1 MENKELDQQQHS
13 TPEHAENTEMNA
25 STLSEETTSPAEK
38 TVSEVEESE
47 TVSETEEKTD
57 EVETSEVEAEDNTEE
72 TDSQELA
79 SQSLPGLS
87 ELVEK
92 AKDIAASHDWQN
104 GGHTLKELKAKWFE
118 LKNEIPEGLGALY
131 ATLEATFNEAEQSF
145 FNRRKVHYEEMDKK
159 RKDNLEIKKGLLEK
173 IQKLI
178 ERKKWTAQGEL
189 RSIQDRWEKIKHIP
203 HEAAEELNASFT
215 TLIDNFEKQ
224 RVDFFVKRREQEEL
238 NLEGKLYV
246 LDKLRSL
253 VGSIKEESEVDWAQ
267 LDHQF
272 EEDQNSWKKIGR
284 IPAEKSDEIWKE
296 FKDLKDAFHAKKL
309 SLNTVYKKEI
319 EGNERKKRNLIER
332 AQKLIEVED
341 LAEAARE
348 INRLHK
354 EWKDI
359 GPVTP
364 DKSEELW
371 NEFKNASDTFN
382 NYKNEH
388 TDEIKDQEKT
398 NYDLKVKLC
407 DEAEIL
413 AEEDDWKKAG
423 IRFQEM
429 LEEWRSI
436 GPVPR
441 RKTKKIWQRFKK
453 AMDNFYARKRQHQ
466 KDQRSEEKDN
476 LQRKKDIVELIAAL
490 ENAEDMQAAITKVKE
505 LQQEYQRIGYVPI
518 KFKDKINKS
527 YKEAC
532 DIFYK
537 QLRSQQR
544 SDSSSYSHSHTH
556 SGNTGFDADAKR
568 ENQSKFIQLQK
579 LKRQAEKVNETILN
593 YSDTKTFI
601 KPNKKGL
608 ALRDEID
615 LKIATFQEEYDQL
628 NKEIETLKQEMES
641 GKSPS

>member
-1 MENKELDQQQHS
+1 MENKELDQQHS
-13 TPEHAENTEMNA
+13 TPEHAENTDVNA
-25 STLSEETTSPAEK
+25 STPLEETTSQVEES
-38 TVSEVEESE
+38 VSEVEVPE
-47 TVSETEEKTD
+47 TVTETEVQS
-57 EVETSEVEAEDNTEE
+57 EVAETSEEESKQLEDEQ
-72 TDSQELA
+72 DSQELA

-87 ELVEK
+87 ELVGK
-92 AKDIAASHDWQN
+92 AKEIAESHDWQN

-118 LKNEIPEGLGALY
+118 LKSDIPEGLGALY
-131 ATLEATFNEAEQSF
+131 TTLEVAFNEAEQSF

-173 IQKLI
+173 IEKLI

-215 TLIDNFEKQ
+215 SLVDSFEKQ
-224 RVDFFVKRREQEEL
+224 RVEFFVKRREQEEL

-246 LDKLRSL
+246 LDRLKSL
-253 VGSIKEESEVDWAQ
+253 VGSIKEETESDWAQ

-272 EEDQNSWKKIGR
+272 EEDQNAWKKIGR

-332 AQKLIEVED
+332 AQKLIDVED

-429 LEEWRSI
+429 LEEWRTV

-466 KDQRSEEKDN
+466 KDQRNVEKEN
-476 LQRKKDIVELIAAL
+476 LQRKKDIVELIIAL

-544 SDSSSYSHSHTH
+544 SDSSYSHSGH
-556 SGNTGFDADAKR
+556 SGFDSDAKR

-628 NKEIETLKQEMES
+628 NKEIETLKQEMDS
-641 GKSPS
+641 GKTPS

>member
-1 MENKELDQQQHS
+1 MENKELDQQHS
-13 TPEHAENTEMNA
+13 TPEHADNLDISVSTSTEENT
-25 STLSEETTSPAEK
+25 SPVEEA
-38 TVSEVEESE
+38 VSEVETSDTTEE
-47 TVSETEEKTD
+47 HIAQAETEEVI
-57 EVETSEVEAEDNTEE
+57 VEQIDLEAS
-72 TDSQELA
+72 SQELA
-79 SQSLPGLS
+79 SHSLPGLS
-87 ELVEK
+87 ELVDK

-104 GGHTLKELKAKWFE
+104 GGHLLKELKAKWFE

-131 ATLEATFNEAEQSF
+131 TTLETIFNEAEQSF

-178 ERKKWTAQGEL
+178 DRKKWTAQGEL

-203 HEAAEELNASFT
+203 HEAAEELNTSFS
-215 TLIDNFEKQ
+215 TLIDTFEKQ
-224 RVDFFVKRREQEEL
+224 RVEFFVKRREQEEL
-238 NLEGKLYV
+238 NLDGKLYV

-253 VGSIKEESEVDWAQ
+253 VGSINEETDLDWEQ

-272 EEDQNSWKKIGR
+272 EEDQNSWRKIGR

-296 FKDLKDAFHAKKL
+296 FKDLKDAFHEKKL
-309 SLNTVYKKEI
+309 SLNTVYRKEI

-332 AQKLIEVED
+332 VEKLIEVED

-359 GPVTP
+359 GPVAP
-364 DKSEELW
+364 DKAEDLW
-371 NEFKNASDTFN
+371 NEFKNASDVFN

-423 IRFQEM
+423 VRFQEM

-441 RKTKKIWQRFKK
+441 RKTKKIWERFKK

-466 KDQRSEEKDN
+466 KDLRTEEKDN
-476 LQRKKDIVELIAAL
+476 LQRKKDIVDLIIAL
-490 ENAEDMQAAITKVKE
+490 ENAEDMQAAFTKVKE

-537 QLRSQQR
+537 QLRSQSR
-544 SDSSSYSHSHTH
+544 SESSYTHSY
-556 SGNTGFDADAKR
+556 SGNTGNDTGVKK
-568 ENQSKFIQLQK
+568 ENQSKIIQLQK

-615 LKIATFQEEYDQL
+615 LKIATFQKEYDQL
-628 NKEIETLKQEMES
+628 NKEIETLKQVMES
-641 GKSPS
+641 GKSSS

>member
-1 MENKELDQQQHS
+1 MENKELDQQHS
-13 TPEHAENTEMNA
+13 TPEHADNLDISVSTSTEENT
-25 STLSEETTSPAEK
+25 SPVEEA
-38 TVSEVEESE
+38 VSEVETSDTTEE
-47 TVSETEEKTD
+47 HIAQAETEEVI
-57 EVETSEVEAEDNTEE
+57 VEQIDLEAS
-72 TDSQELA
+72 SQELA
-79 SQSLPGLS
+79 SHSLPGLS
-87 ELVEK
+87 ELVDK

-104 GGHTLKELKAKWFE
+104 GGHLLKELKAKWFE

-131 ATLEATFNEAEQSF
+131 TTLETIFNEAEQSF

-178 ERKKWTAQGEL
+178 DRKKWTAQGEL

-203 HEAAEELNASFT
+203 HEAAEELNTSFS
-215 TLIDNFEKQ
+215 TLIDTFEKQ
-224 RVDFFVKRREQEEL
+224 RVEFFVKRREQEEL
-238 NLEGKLYV
+238 NLDGKLYV

-253 VGSIKEESEVDWAQ
+253 VGSINEETDVDWEQ

-272 EEDQNSWKKIGR
+272 EEDQNSWRKIGR

-296 FKDLKDAFHAKKL
+296 FKDLKDAFHEKKL
-309 SLNTVYKKEI
+309 SLNTVYRKEI

-332 AQKLIEVED
+332 VEKLIEVED

-359 GPVTP
+359 GPVAP
-364 DKSEELW
+364 DKAEDLW
-371 NEFKNASDTFN
+371 NEFKNASDVFN

-423 IRFQEM
+423 VRFQEM

-441 RKTKKIWQRFKK
+441 RKTKKIWERFKK

-466 KDQRSEEKDN
+466 KDLRTEEKDN
-476 LQRKKDIVELIAAL
+476 LQRKKDIVDLIIAL
-490 ENAEDMQAAITKVKE
+490 ENAEDMQAAFTKVKE

-537 QLRSQQR
+537 QLRSQSR
-544 SDSSSYSHSHTH
+544 SESSYTHSY
-556 SGNTGFDADAKR
+556 SGNTGNDTGVKK
-568 ENQSKFIQLQK
+568 ENQSKIIQLQK

-615 LKIATFQEEYDQL
+615 LKIATFQKEYDQL
-628 NKEIETLKQEMES
+628 NKEIETLKQVMES
-641 GKSPS
+641 GKSSS